1 MCQQQAQTSPAK
13 TVSLTKWRSKISSVA
28 DHKNCHWQAKQRPS
42 ALQTEPQTFIRGHCS
57 CEHAAF
63 NEIDWYETERYAKRF
78 ACFWFEQHFVSG
90 KAWVEAGYIL
100 DNYGVVTFDHLHFS
114 IGIVI
119 GVVSDCMLATLGTT
133 NQKIGVFSDKKDRAV
148 ETEGISQSV
157 RVLALLEFSQE
168 KSSSTSS
175 DSSTARMTGHTFLM
189 PQGSVYWESFHLA
202 WSVDMTNH
210 LRSLKIV
217 CRSPLNGSRSSGVRF
232 LHLERRCE
240 IE

>member
-1 MCQQQAQTSPAK
+1 M
-13 TVSLTKWRSKISSVA
+13 
-28 DHKNCHWQAKQRPS
+28 
-42 ALQTEPQTFIRGHCS
+42 
-57 CEHAAF
+57 
-63 NEIDWYETERYAKRF
+63 
-78 ACFWFEQHFVSG
+78 
-90 KAWVEAGYIL
+90 

-114 IGIVI
+114 LGIVI

-189 PQGSVYWESFHLA
+189 PQGSVYWESFSPCMECGYDQPPTFFEDRLPQ
-202 WSVDMTNH
+202 SV
-210 LRSLKIV
+210 
-217 CRSPLNGSRSSGVRF
+217 
-232 LHLERRCE
+232 ERK
-240 IE
+240 